1 VSDIFREVDEEVRK
15 DKFQALW
22 SQYGVYVYIVIGG
35 LVLGTAFNVWWRDYR
50 ESQRLEDSA
59 RYQAAITLLSQQQST
74 RAINDLAALA
84 ADSGTGYGVIAKL
97 REAAAKA
104 EEGDLGGA
112 VRAYDSLVQDGD
124 VDDVYRDLARLL
136 AAMHLADGGATDEV
150 RDRLAPLLRDDSP
163 WRFSARETNAVLAL
177 RDGRRGEARKILQTL
192 VDAAETPSGVRE
204 RASVLL
210 AALASEG

>member
-1 VSDIFREVDEEVRK
+1 MSDIFREVDEEVRK

-22 SQYGVYVYIVIGG
+22 SRYGVYVYIVIGA

-50 ESQRLEDSA
+50 EGRRLDDSA
-59 RYQAAITLLSQQQST
+59 RYQAAVTLLSEQQAT

-84 ADSGTGYGVIAKL
+84 LDSSTGYAVIARL
-97 REAAAKA
+97 RAAAARA

-112 VRAYDSLVQDGD
+112 VMAYDSLVQDGD

-136 AAMHLADGGATDEV
+136 AAMHLADGGATDEL

-163 WRFSARETNAVLAL
+163 WRFSAREIDAVLAL
-177 RDGRRGEARKILQTL
+177 RDGRRGEARKILQVL
-192 VDAAETPSGVRE
+192 VDDAETPSGVRG
-204 RASVLL
+204 RASELL